1 MRELLITWGD
11 GGGELAGRL
20 VRELRAAVREGRLV
34 AGERLPASRV
44 LAAQLGVSRGV
55 VVEAYE
61 QLAAE
66 GYLVGRQGSGTRVA
80 AGVADGGA
88 RPPARVVETEPRY
101 DLKPGTPD
109 LGMFPR
115 AAWAGAVRRAL
126 QGAEN
131 RDLGYRDPAGL
142 PQLRRELA
150 AYLGRVRAVVAEPE
164 RVMAINGV
172 GQGLALLVQVLAR
185 RGRPRIAVED
195 PGSPGTLA
203 LLRAHGVRP
212 IGVPVDEEGLRVGE
226 LAASGAQAVLVT
238 PAHQY
243 PTGVV
248 LSARRRTE
256 LAAWA
261 RAGGLVV
268 EDDYDAE
275 FRYDREPLGAVQGL
289 APERTVYLGS
299 LSKTLAPGLRLG
311 WAVLPGRLAE
321 DFRQAKQY
329 ADLGTGAI
337 DQLAF
342 AALLESGGYDRHL
355 RTVRPRYRARRDA
368 LAEALR
374 THLPQARLQGVAAG
388 LHLYA
393 DLPADTDEQAVADAA
408 ARRGVR
414 VATVGPGRLAP
425 GGPALALGCAG
436 LPEQRLRE
444 AAALLGE
451 AVREAGGTV
460 REAGGA
466 VRDVGGLGGAVS

>member
-1 MRELLITWGD
+1 MRELLIELGD
-11 GGGELAGRL
+11 GPGGLAGRL
-20 VRELRAAVREGRLV
+20 TWGLRAAVRDGRLGV
-34 AGERLPASRV
+34 GERLPASRV
-44 LAAQLGVSRGV
+44 LAAELGVSRGV

-66 GYLVGRQGSGTRVA
+66 GYLVGRRGSGTRVA
-80 AGVADGGA
+80 AGVAAVGPG
-88 RPPARVVETEPRY
+88 PVSRVAPVEVRY

-109 LGMFPR
+109 LGAFPR
-115 AAWAGAVRRAL
+115 AAWAAAVRRAL
-126 QGAEN
+126 LEAAN
-131 RDLGYRDPAGL
+131 SDLGYPDPAGL
-142 PQLRRELA
+142 SQLRGELA
-150 AYLGRVRAVVAEPE
+150 AYLGRVRAVVARPE
-164 RVMAINGV
+164 RVAVVSGV
-172 GQGLALLVQVLAR
+172 GQGLALLVQVLAAG
-185 RGRPRIAVED
+185 GRQRIAVED
-195 PGSPGTLA
+195 PGSPGALE

-212 IGVPVDEEGLRVGE
+212 IGVRVDEEGLVVGE
-226 LAASGAQAVLVT
+226 LAASGADAVLVT

-261 RAGGLVV
+261 RAGGLVI

-311 WAVLPGRLAE
+311 WAVLPDHLVEEFA
-321 DFRQAKQY
+321 QAKLY

-368 LAEALR
+368 LVAALR
-374 THLPQARLQGVAAG
+374 RHLPEAELRGVAAG
-388 LHLYA
+388 LHLCA
-393 DLPADTDEQAVADAA
+393 DLPDGVDEQAVAEAA
-408 ARRGVR
+408 LRRGVR
-414 VATVGPGRLAP
+414 VATVGPGRLVP
-425 GGPALALGCAG
+425 GRPAIALGYAG
-436 LPEQRLRE
+436 VAEQRLQD

-451 AVREAGGTV
+451 AVREIG
-460 REAGGA
+460 
-466 VRDVGGLGGAVS
+466 

>member
-1 MRELLITWGD
+1 MRELLIAWEP

-20 VRELRAAVREGRLV
+20 VRSLRAAVREGRL
-34 AGERLPASRV
+34 AGGARLPASRV
-44 LAAQLGVSRGV
+44 LAAELGVSRGV

-80 AGVADGGA
+80 EGVAVE
-88 RPPARVVETEPRY
+88 RPGEAVRVPAAEPRY

-109 LGMFPR
+109 LGAFPR

-126 QGAEN
+126 QGAAN
-131 RDLGYRDPAGL
+131 RDLGYGDPAGL
-142 PQLRRELA
+142 PQLRGELA
-150 AYLGRVRAVVAEPE
+150 AYLGRVRAVAAGPE
-164 RVMAINGV
+164 RVAVISGV
-172 GQGLALLVQVLAR
+172 GQGLALLVGLLAR
-185 RGRPRIAVED
+185 HGRRRIAVED
-195 PGSPGTLA
+195 PGSPGTLG
-203 LLRAHGVRP
+203 LLRAHGVEP
-212 IGVPVDEEGLRVGE
+212 VGVPVDQEGLVVRE
-226 LAASGAQAVLVT
+226 LAASGADAVLVT

-243 PTGVV
+243 PTGVA

-256 LAAWA
+256 LAGWA

-311 WAVLPGRLAE
+311 WAVLPGWLAE

-329 ADLGTGAI
+329 ADLGTGAV

-355 RTVRPRYRARRDA
+355 RAVRPRYRARRDA
-368 LAEALR
+368 LVGALR
-374 THLPQARLQGVAAG
+374 EHLPQAGLRGVAAG

-393 DLPADTDEQAVADAA
+393 DLPRAWTSGSWPGRRCGAGCGSHRSGPAGWPRAGRPSRSGTRA
-408 ARRGVR
+408 WPSSGCARRRRCSVR
-414 VATVGPGRLAP
+414 PAGRWAD
-425 GGPALALGCAG
+425 
-436 LPEQRLRE
+436 R
-444 AAALLGE
+444 
-451 AVREAGGTV
+451 GTG
-460 REAGGA
+460 RRGI
-466 VRDVGGLGGAVS
+466 S

>member
-1 MRELLITWGD
+1 MRELLIEWGD
-11 GGGELAGRL
+11 GADGLVGRV
-20 VRELRAAVREGRLV
+20 VRGLREAVREGRLGP
-34 AGERLPASRV
+34 GERLPGSRV
-44 LAAQLGVSRGV
+44 LAAELGVSRGV

-66 GYLVGRQGSGTRVA
+66 GYLVGRRGSGTRVA
-80 AGVADGGA
+80 AGVAVAGPGRVERA
-88 RPPARVVETEPRY
+88 APAEWRY

-109 LGMFPR
+109 LGAFPR
-115 AAWAGAVRRAL
+115 AAWAAAVRRAL
-126 QGAEN
+126 QGAANSE
-131 RDLGYRDPAGL
+131 LGYPDPAGL
-142 PQLRRELA
+142 PLLRGELA
-150 AYLGRVRAVVAEPE
+150 AYLGRVRGVVARPE
-164 RVMAINGV
+164 RVAVVSGV
-172 GQGLALLVQVLAR
+172 GQGLALLLQVLAAGGR
-185 RGRPRIAVED
+185 RRIAVED
-195 PGSPGTLA
+195 PGSPGTLE

-212 IGVPVDEEGLRVGE
+212 VGVRVDEEGLVVGE

-256 LAAWA
+256 LAEWA

-289 APERTVYLGS
+289 APERAVYLGS

-311 WAVLPGRLAE
+311 WAVLPEHLREEFAH
-321 DFRQAKQY
+321 AKQY

-355 RTVRPRYRARRDA
+355 RAVRPRYRARRDA
-368 LAEALR
+368 LVEALR
-374 THLPQARLQGVAAG
+374 THLPEAELRGVAAG
-388 LHLYA
+388 LHLYL
-393 DLPADTDEQAVADAA
+393 DLPDGVDEQAVAAA
-408 ARRGVR
+408 ALRRGVR
-414 VATVGPGRLAP
+414 VATVGPGRLRP
-425 GGPALALGCAG
+425 GRPAIAVGYAG
-436 LPEQRLRE
+436 VAEQRLRD

-451 AVREAGGTV
+451 AVREA
-460 REAGGA
+460 
-466 VRDVGGLGGAVS
+466 S

>member
-1 MRELLITWGD
+1 MGYLVGSGASSGGVRELLVEWGEGAGD
-11 GGGELAGRL
+11 LAGRL
-20 VRELRAAVREGRLV
+20 TRGLRAAVRDGRLA

-44 LAAQLGVSRGV
+44 LAAELGVSRGV

-66 GYLVGRQGSGTRVA
+66 GYLVGRRGSGTRVA
-80 AGVADGGA
+80 AGVAAAGPGWVERA
-88 RPPARVVETEPRY
+88 APAEVRY

-109 LGMFPR
+109 LGVFPR
-115 AAWAGAVRRAL
+115 AAWAAAVRRAL
-126 QGAEN
+126 LGAANSE
-131 RDLGYRDPAGL
+131 LGYSDPAGL
-142 PQLRRELA
+142 PQLRGELA
-150 AYLGRVRAVVAEPE
+150 AYLARVRAVVARPE
-164 RVMAINGV
+164 RVAVVSGV
-172 GQGLALLVQVLAR
+172 GQGLALLLQVLAAGGR
-185 RGRPRIAVED
+185 RRIAVED
-195 PGSPGTLA
+195 PGSPGTLE
-203 LLRAHGVRP
+203 LLRAHGARPVGVR
-212 IGVPVDEEGLRVGE
+212 VDQEGLVVRE
-226 LAASGAQAVLVT
+226 LASSGADAVLVT

-248 LSARRRTE
+248 LSARRRSE

-261 RAGGLVV
+261 RAGGLVI

-311 WAVLPGRLAE
+311 WAVLPEYLVGEFA
-321 DFRQAKQY
+321 DAKRY

-355 RTVRPRYRARRDA
+355 RSVRPRYRARRDA
-368 LAEALR
+368 LAAALR
-374 THLPQARLQGVAAG
+374 QHLPQAELRGVAAG

-393 DLPADTDEQAVADAA
+393 DLPDGVEEGAVAGAA
-408 ARRGVR
+408 LRRGVR
-414 VATVGPGRLAP
+414 VATVAPGRLGPGR
-425 GGPALALGCAG
+425 PAIALGYAG
-436 LPEQRLRE
+436 VAEQRLWE

-451 AVREAGGTV
+451 AARE
-460 REAGGA
+460 
-466 VRDVGGLGGAVS
+466 VG

>member
-1 MRELLITWGD
+1 MR
-11 GGGELAGRL
+11 A
-20 VRELRAAVREGRLV
+20 
-34 AGERLPASRV
+34 
-44 LAAQLGVSRGV
+44 
-55 VVEAYE
+55 
-61 QLAAE
+61 
-66 GYLVGRQGSGTRVA
+66 VA
-80 AGVADGGA
+80 A
-88 RPPARVVETEPRY
+88 R
-101 DLKPGTPD
+101 
-109 LGMFPR
+109 
-115 AAWAGAVRRAL
+115 
-126 QGAEN
+126 
-131 RDLGYRDPAGL
+131 
-142 PQLRRELA
+142 
-150 AYLGRVRAVVAEPE
+150 PE
-164 RVMAINGV
+164 RVAVVSGV
-172 GQGLALLVQVLAR
+172 GQGLALLLQVLAAEGR
-185 RGRPRIAVED
+185 RKLAVED
-195 PGSPGTLA
+195 PGSPGTLE

-212 IGVPVDEEGLRVGE
+212 VGVPVDQEGLVVRK

-311 WAVLPGRLAE
+311 WAVLPGELVEPFAH
-321 DFRQAKQY
+321 AKRY

-355 RTVRPRYRARRDA
+355 RAVRPRYRARRDA
-368 LAEALR
+368 LVAALR
-374 THLPQARLQGVAAG
+374 EHLPEAELRGVAAG

-393 DLPADTDEQAVADAA
+393 DLPDGVDEQAVAEAA
-408 ARRGVR
+408 LRRGVR
-414 VATVGPGRLAP
+414 VATVAPGRLSP
-425 GGPALALGCAG
+425 GRAAIALGYAG
-436 LPEQRLRE
+436 VAEQRLRE

-451 AVREAGGTV
+451 AVREV
-460 REAGGA
+460 R
-466 VRDVGGLGGAVS
+466 

>member
-1 MRELLITWGD
+1 MRELLISLGE
-11 GGGELAGRL
+11 GEGELTGRL
-20 VRELRAAVREGRLV
+20 VRALRAAVRSGRLA

-44 LAAQLGVSRGV
+44 LAVELGVSRGV

-80 AGVADGGA
+80 AGVAGGPA
-88 RPPARVVETEPRY
+88 AVPARVAPAEVRY
-101 DLKPGTPD
+101 DLKPGSPD
-109 LGMFPR
+109 LGAFPR
-115 AAWAGAVRRAL
+115 TAWAGAVRRAL
-126 QGAEN
+126 QGAAN
-131 RDLGYRDPAGL
+131 RDLGYGDPAGL
-142 PQLRRELA
+142 PQLRGELA
-150 AYLGRVRAVVAEPE
+150 AYLGRVRAVAAPPE
-164 RVMAINGV
+164 RVVVTSGV
-172 GQGLALLVQVLAR
+172 GQGLALLLQVLAR
-185 RGRPRIAVED
+185 RGRGPIAVED
-195 PGSPGTLA
+195 PGSPGTLE
-203 LLRAHGVRP
+203 LLRAHGVEP
-212 IGVPVDEEGLRVGE
+212 LGVPVDQEGLVVDA
-226 LAASGAQAVLVT
+226 LAASGARTVLVT

-256 LAAWA
+256 LAGWA

-311 WAVLPGRLAE
+311 WAVLPSPLAE
-321 DFRQAKQY
+321 DFRRAKQY

-342 AALLESGGYDRHL
+342 AALLQSGGYDRHL
-355 RTVRPRYRARRDA
+355 RTVRPRYRARCQA

-374 THLPQARLQGVAAG
+374 THLPQAELQGVAAG

-393 DLPADTDEQAVADAA
+393 DLPDGLDERAVAAA
-408 ARRGVR
+408 ALRRGVR
-414 VATVGPGRLAP
+414 VATVAPGRTA
-425 GGPALALGCAG
+425 GSVGRPALALGYAG
-436 LPEQRLRE
+436 LAEQRLRE

-451 AVREAGGTV
+451 AVREVLNPAG
-460 REAGGA
+460 
-466 VRDVGGLGGAVS
+466 

>member
-1 MRELLITWGD
+1 MRELLITLGD

-20 VRELRAAVREGRLV
+20 TRELRAAVRDGRLV
-34 AGERLPASRV
+34 AGARLPASRV

-80 AGVADGGA
+80 DGVAAEQPQADV
-88 RPPARVVETEPRY
+88 RVAAAEPRY
-101 DLKPGTPD
+101 DLKPGSPD
-109 LGMFPR
+109 LGAFPR

-126 QGAEN
+126 QGAAN
-131 RDLGYRDPAGL
+131 RDLGYGDPAGL

-150 AYLGRVRAVVAEPE
+150 AYLGRVRAVAARPE
-164 RVMAINGV
+164 QVTVVSGV
-172 GQGLALLVQVLAR
+172 GQGLALLTEVLAR
-185 RGRPRIAVED
+185 HGRQRIAVED
-195 PGSPGTLA
+195 PASPGTLE
-203 LLRAHGVRP
+203 LLRAHGVEP
-212 IGVPVDEEGLRVGE
+212 VGVPVDQEGLLVRE
-226 LAASGAQAVLVT
+226 LAASAADAVLVT

-243 PTGVV
+243 PTGVA
-248 LSARRRTE
+248 LSARRRGE

-261 RAGGLVV
+261 RLGGLVV

-311 WAVLPGRLAE
+311 WAVLPGWLAE
-321 DFRQAKQY
+321 DFREAKRY

-368 LAEALR
+368 LVAALR
-374 THLPQARLQGVAAG
+374 EHLPGAELRGVAAG

-393 DLPADTDEQAVADAA
+393 ELPPGVGESGFAA
-408 ARRGVR
+408 AALRRGGG
-414 VATVGPGRLAP
+414 GPPAPP
-425 GGPALALGCAG
+425 GGGGRAPAPVPRGSGGHA
-436 LPEQRLRE
+436 EQRLRE

-451 AVREAGGTV
+451 AYREAEWESGREAGREPGRPSV
-460 REAGGA
+460 R
-466 VRDVGGLGGAVS
+466 

>member
-1 MRELLITWGD
+1 MRELLVEWGD
-11 GGGELAGRL
+11 GDGDLAGRL
-20 VRELRAAVREGRLV
+20 TRGLRAAVRDGRLV
-34 AGERLPASRV
+34 AGERLPGSRV
-44 LAAQLGVSRGV
+44 LAGELGVSRGV

-66 GYLVGRQGSGTRVA
+66 GYLVGRRGSGTRVA
-80 AGVADGGA
+80 AGVADAGPGRVERA
-88 RPPARVVETEPRY
+88 APAASRY

-109 LGMFPR
+109 LGSFPR

-126 QGAEN
+126 LGAANSE
-131 RDLGYRDPAGL
+131 LGYADPAGL

-150 AYLGRVRAVVAEPE
+150 AYLGRVRAVVARPE
-164 RVMAINGV
+164 RVAVVSGV
-172 GQGLALLVQVLAR
+172 GQGLALLMQVLAAE
-185 RGRPRIAVED
+185 GRQLAVED
-195 PGSPGTLA
+195 PGSPGTLE

-212 IGVPVDEEGLRVGE
+212 VGVPVDQEGLVVRE

-275 FRYDREPLGAVQGL
+275 FRYDREPVGAVQGL

-311 WAVLPGRLAE
+311 WAVLPGHLVEPFAH
-321 DFRQAKQY
+321 AKRY
-329 ADLGTGAI
+329 ADLGTGAV

-355 RTVRPRYRARRDA
+355 RAVRPRYRARRDA
-368 LAEALR
+368 LVAGLR
-374 THLPQARLQGVAAG
+374 EHLPQAELRGVAAG

-393 DLPADTDEQAVADAA
+393 DLPDGVGEQAVADAA
-408 ARRGVR
+408 LRRGVR
-414 VATVGPGRLAP
+414 VATVAPGRLGPGRA
-425 GGPALALGCAG
+425 AIALGYAG
-436 LPEQRLRE
+436 VAEQRLRE

-451 AVREAGGTV
+451 AVREAF
-460 REAGGA
+460 
-466 VRDVGGLGGAVS
+466 